1 MVSFMKSLAPIVSE
15 RFVSSDGNAM
25 PTQAGS
31 LHDPNSEDDMT
42 TTQLTIYSTQWC
54 GYCQR
59 LKAQLDRAGVPFAEI
74 DIERDETAAVFVA
87 SVNGG
92 NLTVP
97 TVVLPSGAALTN
109 PSVARV
115 LEALAV

>member
-1 MVSFMKSLAPIVSE
+1 MS
-15 RFVSSDGNAM
+15 
-25 PTQAGS
+25 
-31 LHDPNSEDDMT
+31 T
-42 TTQLTIYSTQWC
+42 TELTIYSTQWC

-59 LKAQLDRAGVPFAEI
+59 LKAQLNRAGVPFTDI
-74 DIERDETAAVFVA
+74 DIEQDEAAAVFVG
-87 SVNGG
+87 SVNNG

-115 LEALAV
+115 LEALAD

>member
-1 MVSFMKSLAPIVSE
+1 MI
-15 RFVSSDGNAM
+15 
-25 PTQAGS
+25 
-31 LHDPNSEDDMT
+31 

-59 LKAQLDRAGVPFAEI
+59 LKAQLDREGVPFTEI
-74 DIERDETAAVFVA
+74 DIERDEAGAVFVA

-97 TVVLPSGAALTN
+97 TVLLPSGVALTN
-109 PSVARV
+109 PPVARV